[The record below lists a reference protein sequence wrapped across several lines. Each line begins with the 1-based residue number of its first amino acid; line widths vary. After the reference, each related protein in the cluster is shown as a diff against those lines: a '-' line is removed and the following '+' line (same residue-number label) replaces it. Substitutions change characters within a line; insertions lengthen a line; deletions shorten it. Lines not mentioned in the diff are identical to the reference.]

1 MMWSRPQSGNSHRES
16 MMMSE
21 ARRQVSVTACPLERL
36 RLICLSR
43 GASGI
48 MGLGRMFRVMDDDG
62 SKALNWDEFSRGMKD
77 AGLDLDADHL
87 RELFDMFDK
96 DKSGSVSLNEFLLQI
111 RPPLSEN
118 RLSLI
123 RQAFQKMDKTGDG
136 VITVDDLRNVYSV
149 KAHPQFQSGELTEE
163 QILDKFL
170 SNFDTENASDGKV
183 TEEEFINYYSGVSS
197 SIDEDGYFDLMMR
210 QAWRL

>member
-1 MMWSRPQSGNSHRES
+1 MQVSQSASLQFLTALLSLGLQCRLMFFRLSAGMMWSRPQSGNSHRES

-48 MGLGRMFRVMDDDG
+48 MGLG

-111 RPPLSEN
+111 
-118 RLSLI
+118 
-123 RQAFQKMDKTGDG
+123 
-136 VITVDDLRNVYSV
+136 
-149 KAHPQFQSGELTEE
+149 
-163 QILDKFL
+163 
-170 SNFDTENASDGKV
+170 
-183 TEEEFINYYSGVSS
+183 
-197 SIDEDGYFDLMMR
+197 
-210 QAWRL
+210 

>member
-1 MMWSRPQSGNSHRES
+1 
-16 MMMSE
+16 
-21 ARRQVSVTACPLERL
+21 
-36 RLICLSR
+36 
-43 GASGI
+43 
-48 MGLGRMFRVMDDDG
+48 MDDDG

>member
-1 MMWSRPQSGNSHRES
+1 MWGQEIHR
-16 MMMSE
+16 
-21 ARRQVSVTACPLERL
+21 AFPRRYP
-36 RLICLSR
+36 
-43 GASGI
+43 
-48 MGLGRMFRVMDDDG
+48 
-62 SKALNWDEFSRGMKD
+62 AL
-77 AGLDLDADHL
+77 LL
-87 RELFDMFDK
+87 
-96 DKSGSVSLNEFLLQI
+96 SVSLQRGVSWRSIFQESIILHFPVLQ
-111 RPPLSEN
+111 PPLSEN